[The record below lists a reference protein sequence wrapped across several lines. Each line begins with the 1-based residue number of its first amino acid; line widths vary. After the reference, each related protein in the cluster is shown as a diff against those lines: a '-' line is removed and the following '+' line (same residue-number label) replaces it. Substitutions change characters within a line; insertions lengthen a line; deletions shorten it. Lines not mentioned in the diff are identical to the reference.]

1 MSRTKPTYFY
11 AIISVA
17 LVLFIVGFFMLTTL
31 HARKLVT
38 LFKEKIDIWLELKP
52 DLAEED
58 IARIVGN
65 IRQKPFVKKESITF
79 ITREQATATMKED
92 LGDESMLEDAPDLL
106 RDVIRFNITS
116 ESLNDE
122 NLAQWREEL
131 RQDTLVSDLYYEAS
145 NIGNVSKNIQN
156 MGLLA
161 LGLVILLIFAA
172 VTLIHN
178 TIRLALFSNRFIIK
192 NQELVGASWSFIS
205 QPYIRR
211 GILNGFWSALLAI
224 AALIGILVWIEHQI
238 PDIAQLRDLD
248 SMLMVFVGIIV
259 LGVLISGLS
268 TWFVVNKFL
277 RMRIDDLY

>member
-192 NQELVGASWSFIS
+192 NQELVGASWTFIS